1 MITSTPLLLLKRKV
15 REMRKKNTDMISS
28 ILLQIITAP
37 ADSASAAAN
46 SVVNTMPTVEPP
58 MQDTLSLFDLLMK
71 GGPMM
76 IPIGILFLM
85 SVYVFIE
92 RALTISRTGKADT
105 DFMHNVKDMLS
116 GGNIEGAKTLC
127 KHTKGPQGMMVE
139 KGMHRLGKPI
149 KEIEEAMQ
157 GVAQQELYRMEKNTS
172 ILSIAGRVAP
182 MIGFIGTIIG
192 VIYIFYEISLSKSV
206 EIDVISKGLY
216 QKMVSSASGLTV
228 GIVAFVFYY
237 IIQMMVD
244 KRVNAMEKT
253 SADFID
259 MLSEPNKH

>member
-1 MITSTPLLLLKRKV
+1 ML
-15 REMRKKNTDMISS
+15 SS
-28 ILLQIITAP
+28 ILLQVVTSP
-37 ADSASAAAN
+37 AGDSANKAVST
-46 SVVNTMPTVEPP
+46 VVNAMPTVPP
-58 MQDTLSLFDLLMK
+58 PTQDTLSLFELLMK

-76 IPIGILFLM
+76 IPIGILLLLSIYIF
-85 SVYVFIE
+85 FE
-92 RALTISRTGKADT
+92 RFLTISRTGKADKN
-105 DFMHNVKDMLS
+105 FMNNIKDMLS
-116 GGNIEGAKTLC
+116 SGNLEGAKTLC
-127 KHTKGPQGMMVE
+127 RHTKGPQGMMVE
-139 KGMHRLGKPI
+139 KGMQRLGKPI

-157 GVAQQELYRMEKNTS
+157 SVAQLELYRMEKNNS

-192 VIYIFYEISLSKSV
+192 VIYIFYEISLSKTV

-228 GIVAFVFYY
+228 GILAFVFYY

-253 SADFID
+253 SGEFLDIIQ
-259 MLSEPNKH
+259 EPNK

>member
-1 MITSTPLLLLKRKV
+1 MLST
-15 REMRKKNTDMISS
+15 
-28 ILLQIITAP
+28 ILLQVVTTP
-37 ADSASAAAN
+37 TDSASKAVNAVAN
-46 SVVNTMPTVEPP
+46 AMPVVQTPT
-58 MQDTLSLFDLLMK
+58 QDTLSLFDLMLK

-85 SVYVFIE
+85 SVYIFIE
-92 RALTISRTGKADT
+92 RLLSVARTPKAEDN
-105 DFMHNVKDMLS
+105 FVHNIKDMLAS
-116 GGNIEGAKTLC
+116 GNIDAAKTLVM
-127 KHTKGPQGMMVE
+127 HTKGPQAAIVG
-139 KGMHRLGKPI
+139 KGIQRLGKPI

-157 GVAQQELYRMEKNTS
+157 GVAQQELFRMEKNIS

-182 MIGFIGTIIG
+182 MVGFIGTIIG
-192 VIYIFYEISLSKSV
+192 VIYIFYEISLSKTV

-228 GIVAFVFYY
+228 GILAFVFYY

-259 MLSEPNKH
+259 IISDHK